1 MSFFD
6 SDVFAF
12 VLLPLLIFIA
22 RICDVTLG
30 TMRIISVSQGR
41 RYISPIL
48 GFFEVLIWIMVISK
62 VMQNMDNPVCY
73 LAYAGGFAAG
83 NFVGIL
89 LEKKVALGNS
99 VVRIITPRNTNH
111 LQNALSE
118 AGYGVTSVEGEGSS
132 GAVTLIYC
140 VIKRANLRYLIE
152 IVEKTNPKAFYSIED
167 VRHVN
172 EGIFPVRKSGSVFS
186 MFRRPGK

>member
-12 VLLPLLIFIA
+12 WLLPLLIFVA

-30 TMRIISVSQGR
+30 TMRIISVNQGR

-48 GFFEVLIWIMVISK
+48 GFFEVFIWIMVISK
-62 VMQNMDNPVCY
+62 VMQNINNPVCY
-73 LAYAGGFAAG
+73 IAYAGGFAAG

-111 LQNALSE
+111 MQNALSE
-118 AGYGVTSVEGEGSS
+118 SGYGVTTVQGEGST
-132 GAVTLIYC
+132 GDVTLIYC
-140 VIKRANLRYLIE
+140 VIKRTDLKSLIS
-152 IVEKTNPKAFYSIED
+152 IVEKCNPKAFYSVED

-172 EGIFPVRKSGSVFS
+172 EGIFPMRRNGYAK
-186 MFRRPGK
+186 FRRAGK

>member
-1 MSFFD
+1 MDFFD
-6 SDVFAF
+6 SDIFAF
-12 VLLPLLIFIA
+12 VLLPLLIFMA

-41 RYISPIL
+41 RYISPLL

-89 LEKKVALGNS
+89 LENKVALGNS

-111 LQNALSE
+111 LQDALSK
-118 AGYGVTSVEGEGSS
+118 AGYGITSVEGEGSA

-140 VIKRANLRYLIE
+140 IIKRANLNALIK
-152 IVEKTNPKAFYSIED
+152 IVEKTNPKAFYSVED

-172 EGIFPVRKSGSVFS
+172 EGIHPTTKHRSIFS
-186 MFRRPGK
+186 RLIRPGK